1 MHTYIANL
9 SKSQHEQLALL
20 IQRIVGAIQPEKI
33 ICYGCRVITSLDWSC
48 FLDSEPYGECSK
60 LAFDLLLITA
70 DDEKRA
76 FHEIIQIAE
85 QQCDPHITISSVTH
99 KLTAVNEAIQAGS
112 YFFSSLLHKGVLLY
126 DNSCIPLLPVQH
138 EEAYH
143 FPISKAEAIW
153 GRWYDM
159 AKRFYLLALHS
170 LSCEW
175 PDQSVFL
182 LHQAVEHT
190 CIALIRVFTG
200 YRSNTH
206 NLARLLAMTENF
218 SPIPT
223 GIFPR
228 LTPEETTLFNHLLN
242 GYADPRYK
250 DGYCITT
257 ETILILIRR
266 VEQLQDAA
274 EKLYLERVSQ
284 YRKNAGISF
293 TITNSYLPTP

>member
-1 MHTYIANL
+1 MRTTIANL

-20 IQRIVGAIQPEKI
+20 IQRIAGAIQPEKI
-33 ICYGCRVITSLDWSC
+33 ICYGCRVITSLDWGC
-48 FLDSEPYGECSK
+48 FLDSDPYCEHSK
-60 LAFDLLLITA
+60 LAFDFLLITA

-85 QQCDPHITISSVTH
+85 QQCGPHITVSSVTH
-99 KLTAVNEAIQAGS
+99 KLTAVNEAIGAGS
-112 YFFSSLLHKGVLLY
+112 YFFCSLLNKGVLLY
-126 DNSCIPLLPVQH
+126 DNSCIPLLPIQH
-138 EEAYH
+138 EEACL
-143 FPISKAEAIW
+143 FPISKVEAIW
-153 GRWYDM
+153 DRWYAM

-170 LSCEW
+170 LACEW
-175 PDQSVFL
+175 SDQSVFL

-206 NLARLLAMTENF
+206 NLSRLLAMTENF
-218 SPIPT
+218 SAIPS

-228 LTPEETTLFNHLLN
+228 LTTEETTIFNHLLN

-250 DGYCITT
+250 DEYCITT

-266 VEQLQDAA
+266 VGQLQDAA
-274 EKLYLERVSQ
+274 EKLYLDGVGR
-284 YRKNAGISF
+284 YNKNVGISF
-293 TITNSYLPTP
+293 PITNSCMPTP